1 MSDSIKALAASLP
14 DTQNLSWRSDKNSFG
29 QKLLAKMGWKEGK
42 GLGKREDGI
51 VDHVKVKRRIDS
63 AGIGIASS
71 VPDGVMGG
79 RNGNEVLLS
88 AVSDFNAML
97 SKMTAKRASDSVI
110 DDQLALK
117 KNTKNGNDKEVED
130 EGELQAVEVDE
141 EEQRRRRKMEKKLK
155 RKRLEAEAAEIEVAE
170 AIEAQ
175 IVPNVKSSFVTMINK
190 NESSL
195 ESETLSNKVIKTTTS
210 HVPAGRHKV
219 LRQKNT
225 SRYSAADM
233 AAILGQLPSR

>member
-1 MSDSIKALAASLP
+1 
-14 DTQNLSWRSDKNSFG
+14 
-29 QKLLAKMGWKEGK
+29 MGWKEGK

-71 VPDGVMGG
+71 VPDGIMGG

-97 SKMTAKRASDSVI
+97 SKMTAKRASDSVK
-110 DDQLALK
+110 DDQLSSK
-117 KNTKNGNDKEVED
+117 NNTKIGNDSELED
-130 EGELQAVEVDE
+130 EGELQAVEEDE
-141 EEQRRRRKMEKKLK
+141 EEKRRRRKMEKKLK
-155 RKRLEAEAAEIEVAE
+155 RKRLEAEAAETEAAE

-175 IVPNVKSSFVTMINK
+175 IVPNGKSSFVIMNNNK
-190 NESSL
+190 NESID
-195 ESETLSNKVIKTTTS
+195 SETSLSNKMIKTTTA